1 MRFWLSIAAVSGLAA
16 ATAGC
21 SSLPSQGPS
30 ALDIVQQGTPVDPD
44 VAPHFLI
51 TDLNE
56 YSVSVLEHTPL
67 PSLYGRFGD
76 HRAPPS
82 PVIGVGDSLSVTV
95 WEAAAGG
102 LFSAPALGGVTTGSH
117 SSIIPAQVVA
127 RDGSITVP
135 YAGRIRVV
143 GLTPPQVEA
152 AIVERLS
159 GKAIEPQALV
169 SLSGNISNTVTVT
182 GEVTA
187 GARVPLTT
195 RGDRILDVIASVGG
209 VRAPVHAVFLAL
221 TRGNMTV
228 KVPME
233 ALLKDPRENIYLR
246 PGDVLTAVLD
256 PQTFTAFGST
266 PRNALVS
273 FDAIGISLEEA
284 VAKAGGLLD
293 LSADPQGV
301 FVLRVEPVAV
311 ARQLNPDYP
320 IAPGQPLVNVV
331 YRINLKDANTYFLAR
346 RFPIRNKDVIYVAA
360 SPSTELQKA
369 LVLFNSV
376 TSPAYTAV
384 AGASLIK

>member
-346 RFPIRNKDVIYVAA
+346 RFPVRNKDVIYVAA

-384 AGASLIK
+384 AGASLVK